1 MNALRIYT
9 QWHTT
14 IDLTLGV
21 RERVDRSYALFDFA
35 FAFALWVGM
44 DQFLPRRF
52 GPKEFPPISI
62 PSLHVASADA
72 WEDVAAWILWP
83 PCKLMETLAY
93 FTTTLPS
100 FNSVYMELQNQTP
113 EIHRERSSASI
124 SDYKF
129 HAAVHTVIHS
139 DTQWHTQCFSRH
151 FSFWPSEL
159 LELLLRA
166 ERCLF
171 GMGNTCTSKT

>member
-9 QWHTT
+9 QWQTT

-35 FAFALWVGM
+35 FAFALWVMVVFAFAAFWVFRG
-44 DQFLPRRF
+44 QFLPRRF

-139 DTQWHTQCFSRH
+139 DTQ
-151 FSFWPSEL
+151 
-159 LELLLRA
+159 
-166 ERCLF
+166 
-171 GMGNTCTSKT
+171 